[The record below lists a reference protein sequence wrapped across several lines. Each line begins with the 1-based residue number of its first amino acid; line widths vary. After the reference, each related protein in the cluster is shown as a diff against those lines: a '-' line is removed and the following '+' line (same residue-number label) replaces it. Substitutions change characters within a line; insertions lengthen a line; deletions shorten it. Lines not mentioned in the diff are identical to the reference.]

1 MTYEHLLGLTNVVKS
16 VVTTENSALAL
27 KSGSLKVFA
36 TPAMIRLI
44 EQSAAELVDKNL
56 PSELTSVG
64 TALNVKHIA
73 PTPIGMNVRAEVKI
87 VSVDGRKIFF
97 DVAAFD
103 ERGEIG
109 RGTHERFIVDREKF
123 QAKAD
128 EKLCAIPKS

>member
-16 VVTTENSALAL
+16 VVTAENSALAL

-56 PSELTSVG
+56 PGELTSVG
-64 TALNVKHIA
+64 IALNVKHIA

-123 QAKAD
+123 QLKAD
-128 EKLCAIPKS
+128 SKR